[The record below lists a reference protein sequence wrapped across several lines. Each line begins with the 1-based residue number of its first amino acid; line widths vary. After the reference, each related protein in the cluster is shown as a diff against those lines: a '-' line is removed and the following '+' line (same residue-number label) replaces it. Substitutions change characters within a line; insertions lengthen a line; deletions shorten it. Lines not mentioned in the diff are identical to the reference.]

1 MAKGDT
7 FFLRGQV
14 IAPTATSQNRA
25 EATIDLGSYVN
36 LGVNKG
42 TGLRVHSV
50 QVQFCDNLGLVPAIN
65 ASSGAGGQTRGTYA
79 CAAITTAQVPASFAA
94 DEMPQA
100 NQDYVMFS
108 AAISGVNPNNDNDQ
122 GILTHD
128 TDIAP
133 QHMVNGYLLAVDQL
147 YLYAAGDDA
156 WAENVYVNFVL
167 ECSLEKITQATAVS
181 LSLSQS

>member
-1 MAKGDT
+1 
-7 FFLRGQV
+7 
-14 IAPTATSQNRA
+14 
-25 EATIDLGSYVN
+25 
-36 LGVNKG
+36 
-42 TGLRVHSV
+42 
-50 QVQFCDNLGLVPAIN
+50 
-65 ASSGAGGQTRGTYA
+65 
-79 CAAITTAQVPASFAA
+79 
-94 DEMPQA
+94 MPQA

-108 AAISGVNPNNDNDQ
+108 SAISGVNPNNDNDQ

-133 QHMVNGYLLAVDQL
+133 QHMINGYLLAVDQL

-156 WAENVYVNFVL
+156 WNEDVYVNFVL